1 MKKLFSLMLLL
12 ATMISFIACGD
23 DDKDGPSLDDIV
35 GTWELSKV
43 SFNDGENYMDWPFET
58 TTASF
63 RSDGTYY
70 GRGYFGT
77 GSGTWKQKGKTI
89 ITYVDGEEY
98 IRYEVKELTSS
109 TCTLVMSDRS
119 GSVWIKCVKQ

>member
-1 MKKLFSLMLLL
+1 MLLL
-12 ATMISFIACGD
+12 ATMLTFTACSD
-23 DDKDGPSLDDIV
+23 DDKDEPTLNDIV
-35 GTWELSKV
+35 GTWKLSEV
-43 SFNDGENYMDWPFET
+43 SFNNGESFMSWPFTT

-77 GSGTWKQKGKTI
+77 GSGTWKQKGNTI
-89 ITYVDGEEY
+89 ITYVDGDEY

-109 TCTLVMSDRS
+109 TCTLVMSDKS
-119 GSVWIKCVKQ
+119 DSVWIKCIKQ

>member
-1 MKKLFSLMLLL
+1 MKKVFSLLLLL
-12 ATMISFIACGD
+12 ATTLAFTACSS
-23 DDKDGPSLDDIV
+23 DDKDEPSLNDIV
-35 GTWELSKV
+35 GTWKLSKI
-43 SFNDGENYMDWPFET
+43 STNDGESFMDWPFAA

-63 RSDGTYY
+63 NSDGTYS

-98 IRYEVKELTSS
+98 IRYEVKELSS
-109 TCTLVMSDRS
+109 SACTLIMKMD
-119 GSVWIKCVKQ
+119 GESVWIKCIKI